1 MKKIFSI
8 LAVALVA
15 FSLASCNNKKDEPS
29 VPTVKLNFTENV
41 RFDDYVASEGWWQVM
56 AEDTTYFLTLSNKD
70 AVTQI
75 AGTYTASQ
83 LDPEYSYVGIYATE
97 QTVTFIDGSVTLSVS
112 GKQVS
117 ITGKLTGAD
126 SIVYEINVL
135 YTAPEAKQTV
145 NVNIAEASL
154 YEGYADY
161 GLYAFYGTASNAY
174 VQLAIWAE
182 DGLQGH
188 FTEEDLD
195 VMYLG
200 SGVSDDEGDQTI
212 YTASIDVTPGNGEGY
227 YNVVADLLCYNN
239 TLYKVNMTVL
249 PSADEAAAAPKKAP
263 AKKGFKAIKA
273 AKAL

>member
-15 FSLASCNNKKDEPS
+15 FSFASCDKKNEPT

-56 AEDTTYFLTLSNKD
+56 VEDTAYFLTLSNKD
-70 AVTQI
+70 AVTAI
-75 AGTYTASQ
+75 AGTYTAEQ
-83 LDPEYSYVGIYATE
+83 LDPDYSYLGIYATE
-97 QTVTFIDGSVTLSVS
+97 TKVAFTAGSVTLAVN
-112 GKQVS
+112 GKQVT
-117 ITGKLTGAD
+117 ITGTLTGSD
-126 SIVYEINVL
+126 SVNYELNII
-135 YTAPEAKQTV
+135 YTEPEAKKTV
-145 NVNIAEASL
+145 NVNITEGAL
-154 YEGYADY
+154 FEGYAEY
-161 GLYAFYGTASNAY
+161 GLWAVYGQDANAY

-200 SGVSDDEGDQTI
+200 SGVSTAEGDQSI

-227 YNVVADLLCYNN
+227 YSIVADLLCYNN
-239 TLYKVNMTVL
+239 TLYKVNMAVA
-249 PSADEAAAAPKKAP
+249 PSADAAAAAPKKAP
-263 AKKGFKAIKA
+263 AKKGFKAFKA